1 MPDTPRY
8 DPDTV
13 RHPQTPSSHPP
24 GIGVFNYLRA
34 LEEKA
39 ISELARL
46 LYIFTNRFGINTS
59 PDTLILYPDTLRHN
73 PDTPRHRHLYAIQGT
88 GIKDNI

>member
-13 RHPQTPSSHPP
+13 RHPQTPSRHPP

-46 LYIFTNRFGINTS
+46 LYILPTDLVLIYPQTHSDSIQTPSDTIQTPPDIGIFMQYRA
-59 PDTLILYPDTLRHN
+59 PE
-73 PDTPRHRHLYAIQGT
+73 
-88 GIKDNI
+88 